1 MLESWCV
8 VEGGVQASF
17 YRPREGERED
27 MNEHKLSAMKGL
39 QNYH

>member
-1 MLESWCV
+1 VES
-8 VEGGVQASF
+8 GVQVSF

-27 MNEHKLSAMKGL
+27 MNKHELPAMVL